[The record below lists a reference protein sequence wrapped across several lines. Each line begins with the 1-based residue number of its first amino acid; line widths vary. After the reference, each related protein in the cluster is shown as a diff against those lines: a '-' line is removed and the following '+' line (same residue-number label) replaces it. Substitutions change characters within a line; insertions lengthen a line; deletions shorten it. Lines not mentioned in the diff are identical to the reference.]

1 MFKFKIE
8 HAYVTFG

>member
-8 HAYVTFG
+8 HTYVTFG